1 MATLRNR
8 GGLWHSQIR
17 KKGFPQQTKTFHTKA
32 AATAWARRIELSM
45 EDGSWIDT
53 RESRSVLIDHMVD
66 DLIYSFERFG
76 LEVAGPKL
84 GQLNQIKE
92 HFHGVSIHDLTLD
105 DVLGFA
111 AHRRKTV
118 CASTLQTQMYYL
130 KQIVENAR
138 INTKERVVDQA
149 IDELHKKKIIM
160 GSKRRDR
167 RLAPGE
173 YDALME
179 ASGDHWIGTAIDIAV
194 ESAMRQG
201 EIHRLKWSDIDEEAG
216 VIHLKRKNKKA
227 EGGRSEEKIPILQ
240 GVREALLRARKH
252 TQQGDN
258 LFHVKKSESISDKF
272 ARMTKKIGIEDLRFH
287 DLRHEAISR
296 MFERGMRV
304 EQVRVVSGHRTLDQ
318 LSRYVNLRAEDLAGM

>member
-1 MATLRNR
+1 MAT
-8 GGLWHSQIR
+8 IR
-17 KKGFPQQTKTFHTKA
+17 KRNNKYQAQVRVKGFPPQSKSFTTHA
-32 AATAWARRIELSM
+32 AAKAWARRIELGM
-45 EDGSWIDT
+45 EDGSWVDT
-53 RESRSVLIDHMVD
+53 RDSRSALIDVMVD
-66 DLIYSFERFG
+66 ELVYSFERFG
-76 LEVAGPKL
+76 LDVAGPKL
-84 GQLNQIKE
+84 GQLNQIKTY
-92 HFHGVSIHDLTLD
+92 FAGVSIHSLTLD
-105 DVLGFA
+105 DVLAFA

-130 KQIVENAR
+130 KQVIENAR

-173 YDALME
+173 YDALLEE
-179 ASGDHWIGTAIDIAV
+179 AGDHWIGTAIDIAV
-194 ESAMRQG
+194 ESGMRQG

-216 VIHLKRKNKKA
+216 VIHLWRKDKKA
-227 EGGRSEEKIPILQ
+227 EGGRSKAKIPILK
-240 GVREALLRARKH
+240 GVREALVRARN
-252 TQQGDN
+252 TTEQGDN
-258 LFHVKKSESISDKF
+258 LFQIKCSDSISDKF
-272 ARMTKKIGIEDLRFH
+272 ARMTLKLGIEDLRFH

-318 LSRYVNLRAEDLAGM
+318 LSRYINLRAEDLTGM

>member
-1 MATLRNR
+1 MATIRKR

-17 KKGFPQQTKTFHTKA
+17 KKGFPQQTRTFQTKA
-32 AATAWARRIELSM
+32 AASSWARRTELSM

-105 DVLGFA
+105 DVLEFA

-118 CASTLQTQMYYL
+118 CASTLQTQMYYI
-130 KQIVENAR
+130 KQIIENAR
-138 INTKERVVDQA
+138 IDTKECVVDQA
-149 IDELHKKKIIM
+149 IDELKKKKVIM

-201 EIHRLKWSDIDEEAG
+201 EIHRLKWSDIDEDAG
-216 VIHLKRKNKKA
+216 IIHLKRKNKKA

-252 TQQGDN
+252 TKQGDN

-272 ARMTKKIGIEDLRFH
+272 ARMTTKLGIEDLRFH

-318 LSRYVNLRAEDLAGM
+318 LSRYINLRAEDLTGM